1 MLSYTLAK
9 ELKDS
14 GFPNTETYLC
24 CKDCGALEKRYKN
37 LEEYWSAN
45 NITGGEY
52 TGCQNCGWNG
62 PVQVDV
68 REDITLSE
76 LIEACGDELLNLT
89 QYPDH
94 KGYDDD
100 LLWST
105 NQTEIS
111 TGETHGKTPEEAVA
125 RLWLALNEKK

>member
-1 MLSYTLAK
+1 MLDY
-9 ELKDS
+9 ELCKQLKNV

-45 NITGGEY
+45 NTTGGEY

-76 LIEACGDELLNLT
+76 LIEACGDKFESLT
-89 QYPDH
+89 QFYIASPERLTTYWFAKLDNIEQR
-94 KGYDDD
+94 G
-100 LLWST
+100 T
-105 NQTEIS
+105 
-111 TGETHGKTPEEAVA
+111 TPEEAVA